1 MRKSTRRFGLRFG
14 AGLVGVAVSANA
26 ALAVPIESAPS
37 KAAPAQSALS
47 ATTDKASLRS
57 IEVRGVMTAPGDPL
71 GEALESVRAGRAAD
85 AIGKTRAFIA
95 NHPKSAPAHELL
107 GVALLIEGKIDE
119 ALQMLRRAIE
129 LDPKQSTAYVKIGDI
144 LLARNEIPAAK
155 RSFTEAVR
163 LSPADRLPHQRLGI
177 IAEREGDIGRAI
189 DHYERGLV
197 GAPPD
202 YLGVRVD
209 LARLYNERN
218 QFDKARLLLE
228 GPLRTARGDAN
239 AHLVLGTS
247 LLALRRFSEAAKQF
261 SYALEADAK
270 LDGALLGLGIA
281 RRETG
286 DFDGSVT
293 ALTQAI
299 SLKPKSSTGYYQLG
313 ETYLAMGQPKQA
325 LAEYTRAQ
333 PLSPD
338 PRQIRLRMADAHM
351 ADGDVMRA
359 IQIYEELARSKGA
372 DLKVLNALGN
382 AYLANNQPGLARK
395 TFDRAVVEHPKEPA
409 AFLML
414 GSHLA
419 ATRDYRGAIAA
430 YDKGLKLAPKEPALL
445 QAQALAYSRAGDPAK
460 AIDAASRLVDAT
472 AGNLEAKFLLAS
484 LRDEAGQR
492 EAAMQGYREILA
504 QQPNHVG
511 SMNNLAMALSLQG
524 QQEEALRLAQRARN
538 LAPKNVLVLDT
549 VGFVQLNSGR
559 VDEALATLRTATTLA
574 PDNPTI
580 LYRLGTAQLK
590 AGDRSA
596 AKASLQKALEL
607 APQFRYAAEARS
619 LLATL

>member
-1 MRKSTRRFGLRFG
+1 MRRSPKSMGLRFLI
-14 AGLVGVAVSANA
+14 GLVGAATLANA
-26 ALAVPIESAPS
+26 ALGVPIESTQS
-37 KAAPAQSALS
+37 KDAAPRSALG
-47 ATTDKASLRS
+47 ATTGEAFRRG
-57 IEVRGVMTAPGDPL
+57 IEVRGVQAGSGDPL
-71 GEALESVRAGRAAD
+71 SEALDSVRAGRFAD
-85 AIGKTRAFIA
+85 AIGKARAFIA
-95 NHPKSAPAHELL
+95 TNPRSAAAHEVL
-107 GVALLIEGKIDE
+107 GVALLMEGKTDE
-119 ALQMLRRAIE
+119 ALRTLRRAVE
-129 LDPKQSTAYVKIGDI
+129 FDPKQSTARVKIGDI
-144 LLARNEIPAAK
+144 LLARNEIEAAK

-163 LSPADRLPHQRLGI
+163 LSPTDRLPHQRLGI

-197 GAPPD
+197 GAPSD

-209 LARLYNERN
+209 LARLYNQRN

-228 GPLRTARGDAN
+228 GPLRAASGDAN

-247 LLALRRFSEAAKQF
+247 LLALRRFDEAAKQYSF
-261 SYALEADAK
+261 ALQAEPK

-286 DFDGSVT
+286 DFTGSV
-293 ALTQAI
+293 AVLTELI

-313 ETYLAMGQPKQA
+313 ETYLAMGRPKEA
-325 LAEYTRAQ
+325 LTEYARAR

-338 PRQIRLRMADAHM
+338 PRQIRLRMADALL
-351 ADGDVMRA
+351 ADGEVKPA
-359 IQIYEELARSKGA
+359 IQIYEELARGKGA
-372 DLKVLNALGN
+372 SLKVLNSLGN
-382 AYLANNQPGLARK
+382 AYLANDQPDLARK
-395 TFDRAVVEHPKEPA
+395 TFDRAVAEHPKEPA

-419 ATRDYRGAIAA
+419 ATRDYRGAVAA
-430 YDKGLKLAPKEPALL
+430 YDKGLKFAPKDPALL
-445 QAQALAYSRAGDPAK
+445 QAQALAYSRVGDPVK
-460 AIDAASRLVDAT
+460 AIDVASRLVDVT

-492 EAAMQGYREILA
+492 EAAMQGYREILG

-511 SMNNLAMALSLQG
+511 AINNLAMTLSLQG
-524 QQEEALRLAQRARN
+524 QHEQAMKLAQRARD

-559 VDEALATLRTATTLA
+559 TSEALSTLRAASTLA
-574 PDNPTI
+574 PENPTI

-590 AGDRSA
+590 AGDRAA
-596 AKASLQKALEL
+596 AKSSLQKALEL
-607 APQFRYAAEARS
+607 APQFRYATEARK